1 MRVPFFDMQ
10 AELALVRTDVDAA
23 IARVLD
29 SGVFIGGAEVKS
41 FEEELARTAGVTHA
55 VGVSSGTDALVATL
69 MALGVG
75 PGSEVV
81 TTAFTFFATA
91 GAATRLGARVVFA
104 EIDDATLN
112 LDPEAAAAACTDR
125 TRAVIPVHLFG
136 HPASLPALAIPI
148 VEDAAQS
155 LGGPALGGIAATL
168 SFFPTKNVGAIGDAG
183 AVLTNHAPLAERIK
197 LLRTHGAQPKYHHE
211 IVGGNFRL
219 DAIQAAVLRAKL
231 PHLAAWTARRRLLAQ
246 RYLDAFAEAD
256 LPALRVPLAHPNH
269 AWHQFVIRAPAR
281 DALRQHLA
289 EAGIGTEVY
298 YPEPLHLQPCFAD
311 LGYEPGSLPVTERV
325 VREVIALPLHPS
337 LPDGI
342 PDQVVGQI
350 AAFYRKGGVRPAT
363 GNP

>member
-1 MRVPFFDMQ
+1 MH
-10 AELALVRTDVDAA
+10 AELALVRADVDAA

-29 SGVFIGGAEVKS
+29 SGVFIGGPEVKS
-41 FEEELARTAGVTHA
+41 FEQALAQAANVSHA
-55 VGVSSGTDALVATL
+55 VGVSSGTDALLATL

-104 EIDDATLN
+104 EIDETTLN
-112 LDPEAAAAACTDR
+112 LDPRAAASACSDR

-136 HPASLPALAIPI
+136 HPATLPATSVPI

-168 SFFPTKNVGAIGDAG
+168 SFFPTKNVGAVGDAG
-183 AVLTNHAPLAERIK
+183 AVLTNDAALAERIT
-197 LLRTHGAQPKYHHE
+197 LLRTHGAQPKYHHLV
-211 IVGGNFRL
+211 VGGNFRL

-246 RYLDAFAEAD
+246 RYLDAFAAAGIPEIR
-256 LPALRVPLAHPNH
+256 LPPAHPQH
-269 AWHQFVIRAPAR
+269 AWHQFVVCAQDRNG
-281 DALRQHLA
+281 LRQHLA
-289 EAGIGTEVY
+289 AAEIGTEIY

-311 LGYEPGSLPVTERV
+311 LGYRPRSLPVTERV

-337 LPDGI
+337 LPEGI
-342 PDQVVGQI
+342 PEQVVGQI
-350 AAFYRKGGVRPAT
+350 AAFYRKNGVRPAT

>member
-1 MRVPFFDMQ
+1 MH

-41 FEEELARTAGVTHA
+41 FEQELARAANVSHA

-75 PGSEVV
+75 PGSEIV

-104 EIDDATLN
+104 EIDEATLN
-112 LDPEAAAAACTDR
+112 LDPQAAAAACTDR

-136 HPASLPALAIPI
+136 HPATLPTTTVPI

-155 LGGPALGGIAATL
+155 LGGPALGGIAATI
-168 SFFPTKNVGAIGDAG
+168 SFFPTKNVGAVGDAG
-183 AVLTNHAPLAERIK
+183 AVLTNDAALAERIT
-197 LLRTHGAQPKYHHE
+197 LLRTHGAQPKYHH
-211 IVGGNFRL
+211 ITVGGNFRL

-231 PHLAAWTARRRLLAQ
+231 PHLAAWTERRRSLAQ
-246 RYLDAFAEAD
+246 RYLDAFAAAA
-256 LPALRVPLAHPNH
+256 LPEVRVPLAHPQH
-269 AWHQFVIRAPAR
+269 AWHQFVVRAHDR

-289 EAGIGTEVY
+289 AAGIGTEVY
-298 YPEPLHLQPCFAD
+298 YPEPLHLQPCFAN
-311 LGYEPGSLPVTERV
+311 LGYEAGSLPVTERV

-337 LPDGI
+337 LPDRI